1 MNLSG
6 HGIVAVLVVVCSSL
20 LVIICLA
27 KAQGT
32 SDEPLSTQQE
42 SLKRFLQS
50 LDKSKSTRYI
60 AAFRDIDDDGI
71 PEAIVYLIGR
81 NWCGSGGCNTLV
93 LARDGTSWR
102 IVATITITR
111 PPIRVL
117 PDTSNGWHSIG
128 VWVQGGG
135 IQPGYEVELRFDGK
149 TYPKNPSVPPARRLE
164 KSTGEIVIPSAE
176 NGTPLYAPPKS
187 RLEHDRRF
195 V

>member
-6 HGIVAVLVVVCSSL
+6 RGIVAVLVVVCSSL

-42 SLKRFLQS
+42 SLKRCLQR

-71 PEAIVYLIGR
+71 PEAIVYLIDR
-81 NWCGSGGCNTLV
+81 NWCGSGVSNTLV

-102 IVATITITR
+102 IVATITIMR

-117 PDTSNGWHSIG
+117 PYT
-128 VWVQGGG
+128 
-135 IQPGYEVELRFDGK
+135 
-149 TYPKNPSVPPARRLE
+149 
-164 KSTGEIVIPSAE
+164 
-176 NGTPLYAPPKS
+176 
-187 RLEHDRRF
+187 
-195 V
+195 

>member
-1 MNLSG
+1 
-6 HGIVAVLVVVCSSL
+6 
-20 LVIICLA
+20 VIICLA

-60 AAFRDIDDDGI
+60 VAFRDINDDGI

-93 LARDGTSWR
+93 LAREGTSWR
-102 IVATITITR
+102 TVATITITR

-135 IQPGYEVELRFDGK
+135 IQLDYEVELRFDGK
-149 TYPKNPSVPPARRLE
+149 TYPKNPSVPPARRL
-164 KSTGEIVIPSAE
+164 KKATGEIVIPSAE
-176 NGTPLYAPPKS
+176 NGTPLHDPPRS
-187 RLEHDRRF
+187 RLEHDRRLG
-195 V
+195 

>member
-1 MNLSG
+1 MNPSG
-6 HGIVAVLVVVCSSL
+6 RGIAAVLVVVCSSV

-60 AAFRDIDDDGI
+60 VAFRDINDDGI

-176 NGTPLYAPPKS
+176 NGTPLYGPPRSGWK
-187 RLEHDRRF
+187 RDRRF